1 MNRPAA
7 AGAPAGRAGFGLPLV
22 YDGYLAQ
29 FTRRDTARLL
39 ALTRGRWTAYHP
51 LFALATVNR
60 ETTWFFAVA
69 ASRRGRAVRVESRA
83 T

>member
-7 AGAPAGRAGFGLPLV
+7 ARTPAGRAGFGLPLV

-39 ALTRGRWTAYHP
+39 AL
-51 LFALATVNR
+51 ATVNR